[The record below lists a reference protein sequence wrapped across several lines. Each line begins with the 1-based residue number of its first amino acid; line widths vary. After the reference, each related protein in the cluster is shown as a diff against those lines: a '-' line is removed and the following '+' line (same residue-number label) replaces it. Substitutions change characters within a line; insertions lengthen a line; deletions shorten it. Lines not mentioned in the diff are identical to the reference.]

1 MPKPGSIARFN
12 AILGHVIPVHRVMPD
27 ALAAVLQKAPL
38 TPEKVAFAW
47 RTAVG
52 PSVDR
57 VTTVE
62 LKGSVLHVRAK
73 DASWQREVERSA
85 GLIRVR
91 LGTLLGDDLVRG
103 LEVTTA

>member
-1 MPKPGSIARFN
+1 M
-12 AILGHVIPVHRVMPD
+12 IPVHRVMPD
-27 ALAAVLQKAPL
+27 ALAVVLQKAPL
-38 TPEKVAFAW
+38 TPDKVAFAW

-73 DASWQREVERSA
+73 DAAWQREVERSA

-91 LGTLLGDDLVRG
+91 LGTLLGDDLVKS
-103 LEVTTA
+103 LEVTIT